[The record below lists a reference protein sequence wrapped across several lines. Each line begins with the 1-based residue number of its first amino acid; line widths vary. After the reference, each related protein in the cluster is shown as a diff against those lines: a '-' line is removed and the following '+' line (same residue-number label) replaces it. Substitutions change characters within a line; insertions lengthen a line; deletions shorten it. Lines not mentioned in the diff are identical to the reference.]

1 MRVSGPVAYEPLGRL
16 RIHRMLSFSFSI
28 SAMRCFFVIQ
38 GEGRGH
44 LTQALALQ
52 HALRAANHQVVG
64 AAVGTPEHGSWPAF
78 FTDAIAKPLTPL
90 RSVSIVTD
98 TATGAVRPVA
108 TVARGLRRVFFES
121 GPLDTL
127 QAAIEA
133 ADPDL
138 IVNFFEPM
146 MGVLARKRGVA
157 VPTVAVAHQ
166 YMFLHPGYRFPPQ
179 RWARRGM
186 THWATHLTALGT
198 DACIA
203 LSLYPA
209 PPASTAWLP
218 NGVSLTVMAP
228 LLRPAVRGLSPAN
241 ERAPH
246 LQAYL
251 LNDSYAQQLMRWH
264 HAHPQVPVRCFWGR
278 EGIHTPEQVDNTL
291 TIYPL
296 SAERF
301 VQSMAQ
307 ARGLATTAGFESV
320 AEALYLDTPVQ
331 AVPVPGHYEQLC
343 NAYDTVRAGAGIR
356 SSQFSLDALLRFIP
370 HYAPNT
376 DAYRAR
382 VQQMPTR
389 LVRHLERVARG
400 DALCL

>member
-1 MRVSGPVAYEPLGRL
+1 
-16 RIHRMLSFSFSI
+16 
-28 SAMRCFFVIQ
+28 MRCFFVIQ

-52 HALRAANHQVVG
+52 QALRAANHEVVG
-64 AAVGTPEHGSWPAF
+64 AAVGMPEQGSWPAF

-90 RSVSIVTD
+90 RSVSIITD
-98 TATGAVRPVA
+98 TATGAVRPLA
-108 TVARGLRRVFFES
+108 TVGRGLRRVFFES
-121 GPLDTL
+121 EPLDTL
-127 QAAIEA
+127 QAAIET

-146 MGVLARKRGVA
+146 MGVLARKRGVT

-179 RWARRGM
+179 RWARRAL
-186 THWATHLTALGT
+186 THWATHLTAWGT

-218 NGVSLTVMAP
+218 DGVSLTVMPP
-228 LLRPAVRGLSPAN
+228 LLRPSVRRLSPGN
-241 ERAPH
+241 ERASH
-246 LQAYL
+246 VQAYL
-251 LNDSYAQQLMRWH
+251 LNDSYAQQLMCWH
-264 HAHPQVPVRCFWGR
+264 HAHPQVPLRCFWR
-278 EGIHTPEQVDNTL
+278 RDGIHTPEQVDSTL

-301 VQSMAQ
+301 IQSMAQ

-343 NAYDTVRAGAGIR
+343 NAYDIVRAGAGIR
-356 SSQFSLDALLRFIP
+356 SNQFSLDALLRFIP
-370 HYAPNT
+370 HYVPDTA
-376 DAYRAR
+376 AYRAR
-382 VQQMPTR
+382 VQQMPAQ
-389 LVRHLERVARG
+389 LVEHLERVAG
-400 DALCL
+400 GEALSL

>member
-1 MRVSGPVAYEPLGRL
+1 MLS
-16 RIHRMLSFSFSI
+16 LSFSI
-28 SAMRCFFVIQ
+28 CAMRCFFVIQ

-52 HALRAANHQVVG
+52 HALRAADHEVVG
-64 AAVGTPEHGSWPAF
+64 AAVGRPGHGSWPAF

-98 TATGAVRPVA
+98 TATGAVRPIS
-108 TVARGLRRVFFES
+108 TIARGFRRAFLDS
-121 GPLDTL
+121 APLDTL
-127 QAAIEA
+127 HAAIERA
-133 ADPDL
+133 APDL
-138 IVNFFEPM
+138 IINFFEPM
-146 MGVLARKRGVA
+146 MGVLARKRSLS

-166 YMFLHPGYRFPPQ
+166 YMFVHPGYRFPPRQ
-179 RWARRGM
+179 WTRRLLARWV
-186 THWATHLTALGT
+186 THVTAWEA
-198 DACIA
+198 DACVA

-209 PPASTAWLP
+209 PSASTAWLP
-218 NGVSLTVMAP
+218 SRVPCTVMAP
-228 LLRPAVRGLSPAN
+228 LLRRSVRGLSPAN

-246 LQAYL
+246 VQAYL

-264 HAHPQVPVRCFWGR
+264 HAHPQVPLRCFWR
-278 EGIHTPEQVDNTL
+278 RDGIHTPEQVDSTL

-301 VQSMAQ
+301 IQSMAQ

-320 AEALYLDTPVQ
+320 AEALYLGTPVQ

-370 HYAPNT
+370 HYVPDT

-382 VQQMPTR
+382 VQQMPAQ
-389 LVRHLERVARG
+389 LVEHLERVAG
-400 DALCL
+400 GGALPL